1 MTLPNLPTTI
11 TTTNTE
17 WLRIARPII
26 KALLAVDDAIY
37 PVTTAR
43 LADPKG
49 YTSYSGMSP
58 AAHAWQE
65 AQSVTSKA
73 VDALNDILKGIRDNA
88 LCDAY
93 ADCPN
98 DATDDEADAVD
109 EFNDDLRK
117 SVITVEAAVRMVG
130 DEA

>member
-1 MTLPNLPTTI
+1 MTLPNLL
-11 TTTNTE
+11 TTTETVNTE

-43 LADPKG
+43 LGDPKG

-65 AQSVTSKA
+65 AQSVVTKA
-73 VDALNDILKGIRDNA
+73 VAELEGILEGIRDNA

-98 DATDDEADAVD
+98 DATDDEADAIE
-109 EFNDDLRK
+109 EFNEDLRK
-117 SVITVEAAVRMVG
+117 SVVTVEAAVRMVG
-130 DEA
+130 DEV